1 MKTLRPLV
9 SKVLSLALTPIL
21 ISVSLILLTACE
33 TTTAGP
39 NQQRSAAQGAV
50 TGALAG
56 AIIGNQSDG
65 DDGSARGAAI
75 GALAG
80 AVIGSNI
87 GEAKDKEIREYRE
100 AQRELAQARKE
111 AAIQRGSNITD
122 AELEEAKIRAMRA
135 EAKLNKLKMEQAASI
150 KRAKELKELRERE
163 QRALEELKKI
173 ESLSIN

>member
-1 MKTLRPLV
+1 MKTLCTFFY
-9 SKVLSLALTPIL
+9 KVLSRVLIL
-21 ISVSLILLTACE
+21 VFLPVSLILLTACE

-39 NQQRSAAQGAV
+39 NQQRSAAQGAI

-56 AIIGNQSDG
+56 AIIGNQSD
-65 DDGSARGAAI
+65 DNDGSARGAAI
-75 GALAG
+75 GAFAG

-87 GEAKDKEIREYRE
+87 GEARDKEIREYRE

-122 AELEEAKIRAMRA
+122 AELEEAKIRAIRA

-150 KRAKELKELRERE
+150 KRAKELKDLRERE
-163 QRALEELKKI
+163 QKALEELDR
-173 ESLSIN
+173 LAPGPM